1 MSAGARITELGADD
15 HPGVAVPRPRRDDPM
30 AERTRPW
37 LLRRRILAV
46 NLVGPSGAGATALV
60 ERTVRALAPELR
72 CGVVAADQETTLD
85 SQRAGATGCRAVQIN
100 TGAGCH
106 LDADIV
112 EEGLRSLRP
121 PARSV
126 VLVENVGGLDCV
138 AAHDLG
144 EVRRVVLFPVT
155 EGADKPR
162 KHAAAFA
169 TADLVLLTKVDLL
182 DRVEAG
188 IEQFAAAV
196 REANPDVP
204 VLQVAARLG
213 TGMDGWC
220 DWLLRQRAD
229 LLG

>member
-15 HPGVAVPRPRRDDPM
+15 HPGAAVPRPRRDDPM
-30 AERTRPW
+30 ADRTRRW

-46 NLVGPSGAGATALV
+46 NLLGPSGAGATALL
-60 ERTVRALAPELR
+60 ERTLRALAPQLR

-85 SQRAGATGCRAVQIN
+85 SQRADAAGCRAVQIN

-106 LDADIV
+106 LDADMV

-126 VLVENVGGLDCV
+126 VFVENVGGLDCV

-144 EVRRVVLFPVT
+144 ESRRVVLFPVT

-162 KHAAAFA
+162 KHPAAFA
-169 TADLVLLTKVDLL
+169 SADLVLLTKVDLL
-182 DRVEAG
+182 DRVEAEP
-188 IEQFAAAV
+188 EQFTTHVRAV
-196 REANPDVP
+196 NPEVP
-204 VLQVAARLG
+204 VLQVATDG
-213 TGMDGWC
+213 TGTDVWC
-220 DWLLRQRAD
+220 DWLLEQHAG

>member
-15 HPGVAVPRPRRDDPM
+15 HPGAAVPRPRRDDPM
-30 AERTRPW
+30 ADRTRRW

-46 NLVGPSGAGATALV
+46 NLLGPSGAGATALL
-60 ERTVRALAPELR
+60 ERTLRALAPQLR

-85 SQRAGATGCRAVQIN
+85 SQRADAAGCRAVQIN

-106 LDADIV
+106 LDADMV

-126 VLVENVGGLDCV
+126 VFVENVGGLDCV

-144 EVRRVVLFPVT
+144 ESRRVVLFPVT

-162 KHAAAFA
+162 KHPAAFA
-169 TADLVLLTKVDLL
+169 SADLVLLTKVDLL
-182 DRVEAG
+182 DRVEAEP
-188 IEQFAAAV
+188 EQFTAHVRAV
-196 REANPDVP
+196 NPEVP
-204 VLQVAARLG
+204 VLQVATDG
-213 TGMDGWC
+213 TGTDVWC
-220 DWLLRQRAD
+220 DWLLEQHAG
-229 LLG
+229 LLD